1 MSDLVNKVASR
12 IFAARRNAEALLKPA
27 DTRESK
33 LKLEQQRAR
42 EALSAKTER
51 LRELRLA
58 KEAADK
64 EAAGP
69 APVRKPRVSR
79 QRPRSK

>member
-1 MSDLVNKVASR
+1 MNDLVNKVASR
-12 IFAARRNAEALLKPA
+12 IFAARRNAEALMKSA

-51 LRELRLA
+51 LRALR
-58 KEAADK
+58 
-64 EAAGP
+64 
-69 APVRKPRVSR
+69 
-79 QRPRSK
+79 

>member
-1 MSDLVNKVASR
+1 MNDLVNKVASR
-12 IFAARRNAEALLKPA
+12 IFAARRNAEALMKPT
-27 DTRESK
+27 DTRESS
-33 LKLEQQRAR
+33 LRLEQQRAR

-51 LRELRLA
+51 LRALRLA

-69 APVRKPRVSR
+69 SPVRKPGVTRR
-79 QRPRSK
+79 RPRSK